1 VSRLREIANKRFY
14 VLLALALVPLH
25 VTNQLIAGLIPSSY
39 KANLDIDPAQ
49 FRDVLTSTFHFPFV
63 IFLVS
68 ILVVG
73 WLIARGI
80 KLHTLFLCFGFVY
93 LCLFFV
99 MATPDAISLLVWGAA
114 DLLWPLAEGE
124 IERNSGVL
132 YWLKWVG
139 ATLIA
144 VAMILQV
151 LGYTWVAQT
160 AQTLAE
166 ALFGFAIVFLCFALT
181 NFLGPILYLG
191 SQLTGLVLANTPLAD
206 WSAGYSAISMSFT
219 LSYAVLLSL
228 PVVFGQRAK
237 EMEGNMRP
245 NGVISAIRVFGNIA
259 IWRLVIF
266 ILIVGVLV
274 QYFSTGIFL
283 GDFAFQVPTITQQTI
298 YGGAGVFGIVCLWFV
313 SCRMTLNYGL
323 IIGVSVAAGL
333 LIVRAFVPIE
343 ALPWRLFWVACYL
356 STLPA
361 IAFLYYPIMIGL
373 IDNNH
378 SYHRDVAT
386 VLVFGLLKLVGFL
399 SIIGSSLLN
408 VLFGGMFEVTPHESS
423 WAARDVNSLMFGVGV
438 PIGLAL
444 ASLLLVWRLP
454 VGNQSKEPAES

>member
-1 VSRLREIANKRFY
+1 MSRLREITNKRFY
-14 VLLALALVPLH
+14 LLLGLALVPLN
-25 VTNQLIAGLIPSSY
+25 VTNHLIRSLIPSSY
-39 KANLDIDPAQ
+39 KANLSLDPEQ
-49 FRDVLTSTFHFPFV
+49 VRDMLPSSFHVSFA
-63 IFLVS
+63 IFLAS
-68 ILVVG
+68 FLFVG
-73 WLIARGI
+73 LLMVRGI
-80 KLHTLFLCFGFVY
+80 KLQTLFVCFGVFY
-93 LCLFFV
+93 SCLFFV
-99 MATPDAISLLVWGAA
+99 VATPDAISLLVWGLSGFAGVA
-114 DLLWPLAEGE
+114 VEGE
-124 IERNSGVL
+124 MARNSEVL
-132 YWLKWVG
+132 YWFKWL
-139 ATLIA
+139 AETLLA

-160 AQTLAE
+160 ADTLAE
-166 ALFGFAIVFLCFALT
+166 SLFGFATVFLCFALT

-191 SQLTGLVLANTPLAD
+191 SQLTGLVLADTPLAD

-219 LSYAVLLSL
+219 LSYAVLLLL

-237 EMEGNMRP
+237 EVGGNMRP
-245 NGVISAIRVFGNIA
+245 DGVISAIRVFGNIA
-259 IWRLVIF
+259 IWRLVTF

-298 YGGAGVFGIVCLWFV
+298 YGGAGVFGIVCLWFI
-313 SCRMTLNYGL
+313 SCRTTLNYGL

-333 LIVRAFVPIE
+333 LIVRAIVPIE
-343 ALPWRLFWVACYL
+343 ALPWRLFWIACYL

-386 VLVFGLLKLVGFL
+386 VLVFGLLKFVGFL
-399 SIIGSSLLN
+399 SIIGSSLLH